1 MYINGGYSK
10 MTKQKQ
16 YLGFMIILLI
26 AGIISGCSSDTE
38 YTPPSKVE
46 STQSEKIT
54 ETETQETETT
64 EPEAELETEPEPPK
78 TQTLNVGETATD
90 NELRV
95 TVNNIE
101 FISMIDEL
109 DNQFMIA
116 EAPFGKQ
123 YAVVDITVENI
134 LPDKTQSISTMMETT
149 ILDQDGYNYDMDF
162 EGFTALDKSF
172 KDGEIL
178 PGMKKRG
185 QIAYLVPTDTTDL
198 KFIYKFDLFT
208 GKTAVFDIR

>member
-1 MYINGGYSK
+1 MA
-10 MTKQKQ
+10 KQKQ

-26 AGIISGCSSDTE
+26 AGVIISGCSSDTE

-46 STQSEKIT
+46 STQSEKTT
-54 ETETQETETT
+54 ETETQKTEIIEPETKLEAETETK
-64 EPEAELETEPEPPK
+64 PPK
-78 TQTLNVGETATD
+78 TQILNVGETATD

-95 TVNNIE
+95 TVNNVD

-116 EAPFGKQ
+116 EAPSGKQ

-149 ILDQDGYNYDMDF
+149 ILDQDGYNYDIDF
-162 EGFTALDKSF
+162 GGFTALDKSF
-172 KDGEIL
+172 KDGDIL

-208 GKTAVFDIR
+208 GKTAVFDIK